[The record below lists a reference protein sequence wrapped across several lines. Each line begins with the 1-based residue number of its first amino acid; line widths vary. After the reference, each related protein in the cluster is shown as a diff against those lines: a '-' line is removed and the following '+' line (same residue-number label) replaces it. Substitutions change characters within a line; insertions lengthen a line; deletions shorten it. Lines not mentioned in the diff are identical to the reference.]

1 MRQGS
6 EVMAH
11 KRDDEQTQPGPKG
24 PERTCVGSRQA
35 RHPREMVRFVLTPQG
50 MDDLRV
56 PIEGEV
62 RDGEATLM
70 MDLSGKAPG
79 RGAWLSPDP
88 DCIKRALEKGG
99 FQRAMRTKLRLP
111 SVPALTQTMTTALLA
126 QLLRRISLARRA
138 GVVVTG
144 QGPVAQALKQ
154 GQGKLLLLAGDLSEG
169 GRKKQEAN
177 AGRKQLQAVTLPLGG
192 QRLGVCVGRDYAGI
206 ILICADPFAEDLQ
219 RLSLQVKALGAS
231 LSPELQ
237 ATVGVLPSL

>member
-1 MRQGS
+1 
-6 EVMAH
+6 
-11 KRDDEQTQPGPKG
+11 
-24 PERTCVGSRQA
+24 
-35 RHPREMVRFVLTPQG
+35 
-50 MDDLRV
+50 
-56 PIEGEV
+56 
-62 RDGEATLM
+62 
-70 MDLSGKAPG
+70 
-79 RGAWLSPDP
+79 
-88 DCIKRALEKGG
+88 
-99 FQRAMRTKLRLP
+99 MRTKLRLP

-206 ILICADPFAEDLQ
+206 ILIGADPFAEDLQ